1 MAPRLST
8 KSEMMKALTRWDQS
22 TQIAALHQGLREL
35 FSRSPAQWPERQ
47 EEPLAAAAW
56 APLIDI
62 SEDEHE
68 YRIKAGFLPGR
79 NQDAPVSAEVLD
91 GMLTV
96 HLAKKEKAKPQ
107 PEQVVDEITAWWQ
120 KALGSKAVLGQT
132 STRPAPDLGTP
143 PRYFTW
149 KKTEGTPVPPEKYI
163 ASAVPDSTT
172 MEGSTDGGIPDQ
184 KGHPGL
190 GSGSIA
196 LAQLKHW
203 AGAIM
208 TGAAVILAIGFMR
221 LAGAVFLTFRAVLQ
235 KIRAPQGV
243 SGNQSVRGD

>member
-68 YRIKAGFLPGR
+68 YRIKAGFPPEWYKGA
-79 NQDAPVSAEVLD
+79 QVSAEVQD
-91 GMLTV
+91 GMLTL
-96 HLAKKEKAKPQ
+96 HLAKKEKRKPQ

-120 KALGSKAVLGQT
+120 KALGNKAVLGQT
-132 STRPAPDLGTP
+132 STRPAPEPGTP

-149 KKTEGTPVPPEKYI
+149 TKVESGPVQPVKNIAAPAPGTT
-163 ASAVPDSTT
+163 A

-184 KGHPGL
+184 KGHPRL
-190 GSGSIA
+190 GSGSTA
-196 LAQLKHW
+196 PTQLKQR
-203 AGAIM
+203 AGAII
-208 TGAAVILAIGFMR
+208 TGAAVFLVIGFMR
-221 LAGAVFLTFRAVLQ
+221 LAGAVFLMFLAVLR
-235 KIRAPQGV
+235 KFRTPYGV